1 MSSLLNERPIVISP
15 TLAAT
20 IGLEEAILL
29 SLLQDFA
36 LLRDRHQDWQ
46 EVLLEEILQLAPFWN
61 EDKLRTLAGHL
72 QQQGIIEL
80 ETPRLQPDL
89 RLRFSLHSGNAAA
102 KPVAKTPAAKT
113 ASVKPATPR
122 AQPLNT
128 SWQPDEQ
135 TLKALERNHG
145 ISREFALSQLDEFV
159 RYWTERG
166 EAKHAWNN
174 HFQKDILR
182 KWQNRRLEQ
191 SQLDKA
197 RALDY
202 GWRPSDDAVTIL
214 SRAGVAAEFIEEA
227 IPEFVLYWRERG
239 QASHTWNSKFIA
251 HIRKQWAKYTAEMQ
265 SDNDGEPKLIE
276 KNWRPS
282 ANVFDILKMANIDAA
297 FGHAQVPEFILY
309 WQERGEAHSAW
320 NSKFLQHV
328 KQQWAYS
335 HLQQQRLE
343 QANEAQRQNSRS
355 GPDKRGFIE
364 KHTDDSW
371 ATDL

>member
-15 TLAAT
+15 ALAAT

-29 SLLQDFA
+29 GLLQDFA

-46 EVLLEEILQLAPFWN
+46 EVLLEEIQQLAPFWT
-61 EDKLRTLAGHL
+61 EDKLRQLAENL
-72 QQQGIIEL
+72 EQKGIVRL
-80 ETPRLQPDL
+80 ETPKLQPNL
-89 RLRFSLHSGNAAA
+89 RLRFSLHTGTTTTVSKSSTSSTKNAVA
-102 KPVAKTPAAKT
+102 KPA
-113 ASVKPATPR
+113 R

-128 SWQPDEQ
+128 LWQPDEQ
-135 TLKALERNHG
+135 TLKALEKNHG
-145 ISREFALSQLDEFV
+145 IGRDFALSQLDEFV
-159 RYWTERG
+159 SYWSERG

-182 KWQNRRLEQ
+182 KWQNRKIEQ
-191 SQLDKA
+191 SNTEKA

-202 GWRPSDDAVTIL
+202 GWRPSDDAITIL
-214 SRAGVAAEFIEEA
+214 TRAGVDAEFLEEA

-265 SDNDGEPKLIE
+265 SDIDGEPKLIE

-343 QANEAQRQNSRS
+343 QANEAQRQHSKS
-355 GPDKRGFIE
+355 TADKRGFIE
-364 KHTDDSW
+364 KHTDKSW
-371 ATDL
+371 REGL

>member
-15 TLAAT
+15 ALAAT

-46 EVLLEEILQLAPFWN
+46 EVLLEEIQQLAPFWA
-61 EDKLRTLAGHL
+61 EDKLRALAENL
-72 QQQGIIEL
+72 EQKGIIQL
-80 ETPRLQPDL
+80 ETPKLQPNL
-89 RLRFSLHSGNAAA
+89 RLRFSLHSGTVTTAS
-102 KPVAKTPAAKT
+102 KSSVSGAKTSAAKT
-113 ASVKPATPR
+113 AR

-128 SWQPDEQ
+128 LWQPDEQ
-135 TLKALERNHG
+135 TLKVLEKNHG
-145 ISREFALSQLDEFV
+145 ITRDFALAQVDEF
-159 RYWTERG
+159 RSYWAERG

-174 HFQKDILR
+174 NFQKDVLR
-182 KWQNRRLEQ
+182 KWRNREVEQ
-191 SQLDKA
+191 AQTEKA
-197 RALDY
+197 KALDY
-202 GWRPSDDAVTIL
+202 GWRPSDDAITIL
-214 SRAGVAAEFIEEA
+214 TRAGVDAEFLEEA

-265 SDNDGEPKLIE
+265 TDGEPKLIE
-276 KNWRPS
+276 KNWQPS
-282 ANVFDILKMANIDAA
+282 ANVFDILKMANIDVA
-297 FGHAQVPEFILY
+297 FGHAQVSEFILY

-355 GPDKRGFIE
+355 ATDKRGFIE
-364 KHTDDSW
+364 KHTDLSW
-371 ATDL
+371 MDGLK